1 MAKTK
6 EQKAAAAADP
16 DHLPWW
22 KLTGWAGA
30 GMSAA
35 ANFIVLGYMSIYAT
49 DTLGISPA
57 MIGVVIAVSSI
68 ANVVGG
74 LIASWIVDRSPE
86 TRWGK
91 ARPYEWAVVGVWLA
105 TWALFSAPASLGETA
120 RIVWVFAMFLAI
132 NVLFDTLLRSN
143 DTLYMARA
151 FANRR
156 VYAKVYTRAGIF
168 TTVMGI
174 IVTVSLPVALA
185 WADKDPS
192 RWSIVMGAV
201 AIPLA
206 ALGMSRFFVVK
217 EEHKTA
223 DTGAPPVKVR
233 ELFETLRAGKWI
245 WLIAG
250 LFFLNSAI
258 NGANMISYY
267 FRYIVGDLALQGIAA
282 GAGVLILPLI
292 LTFPKL
298 MKRYGISQII
308 IVGCTIGLVGTG
320 FYFFADGNIVM
331 LMIGALLGGFAS
343 LPLSYLGG
351 VMILDVCAYNE
362 WRGKRRLESTMGAV
376 TGVMGRIG
384 IGLAGLIVGWLLTA
398 SGYDGTLDVQ
408 SDSANTAIVGLFA
421 GVPAFVFLGI
431 IILMFLYL
439 PFDLK
444 ILPQVNKDLDER
456 RAAAAAG
463 EPTREEEDASVPLT
477 AQAAIPGEQAEQP
490 RDMA

>member
-1 MAKTK
+1 MAKTRA
-6 EQKAAAAADP
+6 ERATDP
-16 DHLPWW
+16 DRLPAG
-22 KLTGWAGA
+22 KLMAWAGA

-35 ANFIVLGYMSIYAT
+35 ANFIVLGYLSIYAT
-49 DTLGISPA
+49 DTLGISAA
-57 MIGVVIAVSSI
+57 MVGVIILVSSL

-74 LIASWIVDRSPE
+74 LVASWIVDRSPE
-86 TRWGK
+86 TKWGK
-91 ARPYEWAVVGVWLA
+91 ARPYEFAVIGVWLA
-105 TWALFSAPASLGETA
+105 TWLLFSTPAGLGDIG
-120 RIVWVFAMFLAI
+120 RVVWIFAMFLAI

-168 TTVMGI
+168 TTIMGI
-174 IVTVSLPVALA
+174 IMTVGLPVALS
-185 WADKDPS
+185 WADKDPA

-206 ALGMSRFFVVK
+206 ALGMTRFLFVR
-217 EEHKTA
+217 EEYQTA

-233 ELFETLRAGKWI
+233 DLLATLGAGKWI

-267 FRYIVGDLALQGIAA
+267 FRYIVGDLALQGIVA

-292 LTFPKL
+292 LLFPKL
-298 MKRYGISQII
+298 MKRFGISQII
-308 IVGCTIGLVGTG
+308 IVGCSLGLIGTG
-320 FYFFADGNIVM
+320 FYFFANGSIPL
-331 LMIGALLGGFAS
+331 LMIGGILGGLAS

-351 VMILDVCAYNE
+351 VMILDVCAFNE
-362 WRGKRRLESTMGAV
+362 WKGKRRLESTMGAV

-384 IGLAGLIVGWLLTA
+384 IGIAGLVVGLLLSA
-398 SGYDGTLDVQ
+398 SGYDGTTDVQ
-408 SDSANTAIVGLFA
+408 TDAANNAIVGLFA

-431 IILMFLYL
+431 IVLMFFYL
-439 PFDLK
+439 HFDLK
-444 ILPQVNKDLDER
+444 ILPQVNADLDAR
-456 RAAAAAG
+456 RAQASADAM
-463 EPTREEEDASVPLT
+463 TREEEDAAVPLT
-477 AQAAIPGEQAEQP
+477 AAAAIPGEQANP
-490 RDMA
+490 PHDM